1 MTGAPDVPVVVFG
14 DVCLHVT
21 VHPSGSDEFCAGDV
35 KLDPG
40 GSAAM
45 VALQLA
51 ALERRVAMVGVS
63 GQDRLAEHLRERLIA
78 SGVDC
83 SRWTSVAGN
92 TARVAILVESDGG
105 HRVIVDHGDM
115 KRPGEAL
122 STLAR
127 ELPLRD
133 DVLCYVPGFPDYDPL
148 RVALVEQGARVVC
161 DFGFRPWLTDAA
173 TARDNIVS
181 RVNGVA
187 IAICSGASFSEG
199 DNRALAQACIAGGAA
214 GVVTSL
220 GSRGCL
226 VSDAEG
232 TTHQAG
238 FATRAVNTLGA
249 GDSLVAGLLAALAD
263 GRSLQEACVFAQAV
277 AAMKITTLSRPATVH
292 GVRALLATAGDHDDD
307 QR

>member
-1 MTGAPDVPVVVFG
+1 MTGVAGVPIVVFG

-21 VHPSGSDEFCAGDV
+21 VRSSGTGDFCAGDV

-51 ALERRVAMVGVS
+51 ALERRVAMVGVA
-63 GQDRLAEHLRERLIA
+63 GEDDLAEHLRKSLIA

-83 SRWTSVAGN
+83 SWWASVAGD
-92 TARVAILVESDGG
+92 TARVAILVESGG
-105 HRVIVDHGDM
+105 DHRVIVNQEGVT
-115 KRPGEAL
+115 RPGEAL
-122 STLAR
+122 TPLLR
-127 ELPLRD
+127 ELRVRGD
-133 DVLCYVPGFPDYDPL
+133 ALCYVPGFPSYDPL

-173 TARDNIVS
+173 TARDNIVP
-181 RVNGVA
+181 RVDGVA

-226 VSDAEG
+226 VSDADSS
-232 TTHQAG
+232 THQAG
-238 FATRAVNTLGA
+238 FATHPVNTLGA
-249 GDSLVAGLLAALAD
+249 GDSLVAGLLAALSD
-263 GRSLQEACVFAQAV
+263 GRPLREACLFAQAV
-277 AAMKITTLSRPATVH
+277 AAAKIATLSRPATVH
-292 GVRALLATAGDHDDD
+292 GVRTLLATAGDQDDH
-307 QR
+307 